1 MKLKYKLHLIFSL
14 FLLTFLSGQIKPTVV
29 VNSGA
34 APEFCDKVSAV
45 LSEVLLASNRFRKGK
60 GELSSAK
67 QYFTTEGFA
76 VFSDLVQDTNPYTAK
91 KKYKVTITRLV
102 GRDIYEVRG
111 LKVKVET
118 GENDVSPIQYLVF
131 ALDEK
136 AQIVDVRYSLPKNN
150 YLDIIDAGE
159 DVADLE
165 RRQKILEFLE
175 TFGTAYSRKDADY
188 LENIFSDDALIITGY
203 VTYRKPEFNDLMSQE
218 KNAETEKVVEYRQH
232 TKEQYINKLR
242 NYVFPSNSY
251 IDIDFSEITLAH
263 HRTMANVYGIKLK
276 QHWKTA
282 RYEDTGYLFLTVY
295 FLENNDPLV
304 LVRVWQD
311 QDFIGDYDVS
321 IYDFDIIE

>member
-1 MKLKYKLHLIFSL
+1 MKLNYKLNIT
-14 FLLTFLSGQIKPTVV
+14 FLLLLLSSLAGQIKPTVV
-29 VNSGA
+29 IRSGA
-34 APEFCDKVSAV
+34 APEFCDQVSAV
-45 LSEVLLASNRFRKGK
+45 LSEVLLVSNRYHKNM
-60 GELSSAK
+60 GELSEAK
-67 QYFTTEGFA
+67 SYFTTEGFA
-76 VFSDLVQDTNPYTAK
+76 VFTDLVKNTRPYTAK
-91 KKYKVTITRLV
+91 KKYKVTISRLV

-111 LKVKVET
+111 LKVKVDT
-118 GENDVSPIQYLVF
+118 GENDVSPVQYLVF

-136 AQIVDVRYSLPKNN
+136 AEIADVRYSLPKNN
-150 YLDIIDAGE
+150 YREIIDSGE
-159 DVADLE
+159 DVVDQE

-218 KNAETEKVVEYRQH
+218 KNTETEKVVEYRQL
-232 TKEQYINKLR
+232 TKEQYIKKLR

-251 IDIDFSEITLAH
+251 IDIDFSDISLTH
-263 HRTMANVYGIKLK
+263 HRTMENVYGIKLK

-295 FLENNDPLV
+295 FLANNDPLV

-311 QDFIGDYDVS
+311 QDFMGDYDVS